1 MDAIQT
7 RFLEIAR
14 LIGEIR
20 VLAQKNADHYNA
32 IPGERAKARAFEN
45 LKGDLAD
52 NRGGHSLE
60 NYLRHCEGDGRAVV
74 SEVSPQ
80 EVMKDLE
87 FALRYVNSHIPND
100 KPRINLYE

>member
-1 MDAIQT
+1 MDVIQK

-32 IPGERAKARAFEN
+32 IPGERARARYYEN

-52 NRGGHSLE
+52 NRAGHSLE
-60 NYLRHCEGDGRAVV
+60 GYLRHCEGDGHAVV
-74 SEVSPQ
+74 EEFSPEEVQKS
-80 EVMKDLE
+80 LE
-87 FALRYVNSHIPND
+87 YVLRYVNSHIPKD
-100 KPRINLYE
+100 KPRINVL